1 MTHGNAPQGNAPQG
15 NAPKGDPASTRP
27 TDLTSHGCHDRDW
40 QDAGNDRAV
49 FEAQLTPY
57 RSLGRQGFVIVMG
70 IISTITLVHGV
81 VFLAAGA
88 WPVVGFFGLDL
99 ALLFGAFWL
108 NYRSARACE
117 YVRISRTDLKITK
130 RAPSGKTHDY
140 SFNPFW
146 ARFEVARH
154 DEIGIT
160 GMQVSGQGRVTDIGS
175 FLNPQDRESFA
186 SAFSGALAT
195 VKRS

>member
-57 RSLGRQGFVIVMG
+57 RSLGRRGFVIVMG

-81 VFLAAGA
+81 VFMAAGA

-99 ALLFGAFWL
+99 
-108 NYRSARACE
+108 
-117 YVRISRTDLKITK
+117 SRTDLKITK
-130 RAPSGKTHDY
+130 RAPSGTTQDY